1 MIGKKLRERRLQ
13 LNMTQDELAQKM
25 GYKSRSTINKI
36 EMGKHDISRSKLI
49 KLSSILN
56 VEPTYFIDDI
66 QHDDRHDEIMKY
78 AKLLSELDASKL
90 DNVMQYIDF
99 LSSKGGDS
107 E

>member
-1 MIGKKLRERRLQ
+1 MIGKKLKERRLQ

-36 EMGKHDISRSKLI
+36 EMDRHDVSRAKLI
-49 KLSSILN
+49 KLSAILD
-56 VEPTYFIDDI
+56 VDPTYFIDDI
-66 QHDDRHDEIMKY
+66 QHDDRHGEIMKY
-78 AKLLSELDASKL
+78 AKLLSELDKDKL

-99 LSSKGGDS
+99 LSNK